1 MHNEK
6 SLEILVMIMYKEK
19 VMGSTFKPSN
29 MGYYSFTCGTFKC
42 VSTVGEKIESTMHM
56 MKFLFYGKQKEFDD
70 EHFKICKQILYTLES
85 VVKACKF
92 YSGYKEKILDKPI
105 PVKKMQIDS
114 IMDFQSNQYVYNAF
128 KEKLKNKKT
137 SQLQKLIDL
146 IKSQDCFR
154 EYFDSVD
161 KKIRFAQEPKI
172 ENIYFKDERYL
183 KFMYEF
189 VSIMESIVKERQA
202 DFEEAWRQSAEK

>member
-1 MHNEK
+1 MN
-6 SLEILVMIMYKEK
+6 
-19 VMGSTFKPSN
+19 STFKPSN
-29 MGYYSFTCGTFKC
+29 MGYYSFACGPYQNNN
-42 VSTVGEKIESTMHM
+42 TVREKIDSTMRM
-56 MKFLFYGKQKEFDD
+56 MNVLFDKRQKKFNDV
-70 EHFKICKQILYTLES
+70 HFKTCKQILYTLES

-92 YSGYKEKILDKPI
+92 GDKEKILDKPI

-128 KEKLKNKKT
+128 KEKLKNKDA

-154 EYFDSVD
+154 EYFDSVG

-189 VSIMESIVKERQA
+189 VNIMENIVKERQTN
-202 DFEEAWRQSAEK
+202 FEEAWSQSAEK

>member
-1 MHNEK
+1 
-6 SLEILVMIMYKEK
+6 
-19 VMGSTFKPSN
+19 MGSTFKPSE
-29 MGYYSFTCGTFKC
+29 MGYYSFACGPYQNNN
-42 VSTVGEKIESTMHM
+42 TVREKIDSIMHM
-56 MKFLFYGKQKEFDD
+56 MNILFYEKQKKFNND
-70 EHFKICKQILYTLES
+70 HFKTCKQILYTLES

-92 YSGYKEKILDKPI
+92 YSGNKEKILDKPI

-128 KEKLKNKKT
+128 KEKLKNTDLLK
-137 SQLQKLIDL
+137 KLIDF
-146 IKSQDCFR
+146 IKSQDYFQK
-154 EYFDSVD
+154 YFDSVD

-189 VSIMESIVKERQA
+189 VSVMECIVKERQTN
-202 DFEEAWRQSAEK
+202 FEEAWSQSAEK

>member
-1 MHNEK
+1 MN
-6 SLEILVMIMYKEK
+6 
-19 VMGSTFKPSN
+19 STFKPSN
-29 MGYYSFTCGTFKC
+29 MGYYSFACGPYQNNN
-42 VSTVGEKIESTMHM
+42 TVREKIDSTMRM
-56 MKFLFYGKQKEFDD
+56 MNVLFDKRQKKFNDV
-70 EHFKICKQILYTLES
+70 HFKICKQILYTLES

-92 YSGYKEKILDKPI
+92 GDKEKILDKPI

-128 KEKLKNKKT
+128 KEKLKNKDA

-154 EYFDSVD
+154 EYFDSVG

-189 VSIMESIVKERQA
+189 VNIMENIVKERQTN
-202 DFEEAWRQSAEK
+202 FEEAWSQSAEK

>member
-1 MHNEK
+1 M
-6 SLEILVMIMYKEK
+6 SSII
-19 VMGSTFKPSN
+19 KPSD
-29 MGYYSFTCGTFKC
+29 MGYYSFACGPYQNNN
-42 VSTVGEKIESTMHM
+42 TVREKIDSIMHM
-56 MKFLFYGKQKEFDD
+56 MNILFYEKQKKFNND
-70 EHFKICKQILYTLES
+70 HFKICKQILYTLES
-85 VVKACKF
+85 VVKACKI

-128 KEKLKNKKT
+128 KEKLKNTDLLK
-137 SQLQKLIDL
+137 KLIDF
-146 IKSQDCFR
+146 IKSQDYFQK
-154 EYFDSVD
+154 YFDSVD

-189 VSIMESIVKERQA
+189 VSIMECIVKERQTN
-202 DFEEAWRQSAEK
+202 FEEAWSQSAEK